1 MELTHK
7 QKEDMGLAFV
17 LDRLSPLSPLG
28 REKKRALEPYAREER
43 GALER
48 ELENLDRAVALGDHP
63 ALNRFRQGLMQL
75 RDIRATVDRLKERSL
90 DQVELFELKR
100 YLLLLSELA
109 AAFRIL
115 EAQARWEGLSLRDV
129 SQALAVLDP
138 EGERNP
144 TFSLRA
150 SWSEE
155 LAAVRAEKA
164 EIEKRIAQTSGE
176 EREGLLTRR
185 TGIVAREAAAE
196 QALCE
201 DLSRRL
207 RPWQP
212 AIAESLEA
220 LGRLDLLLAKAAL
233 VRELGGRKPTLTE
246 KELSFVNMVHPAVAD
261 RLRRQG
267 ARFTPLSLSLSPG
280 AAVLTG
286 ANMGGKSVCLKTLAL
301 NVYLTHCGLF
311 PFAQQAAVPFFDQL
325 CLIRGEG
332 EDGREGLSSFGGE
345 LMAADGAAR
354 AVREG
359 FCLVLFDEFARG
371 TNPAEAQRFQQGAL
385 SYFDR
390 SGSVC
395 LFVTH
400 YEAVAARARRR
411 FLTRGIR
418 DMDLA
423 EGRRRIEAGADKLA
437 VLRSCMDYGIEEVTA
452 ADLPQ
457 RALAVAELLGVEGEL
472 LSAIRAEYRLEYRPE
487 YRPEYIPG
495 ED

>member
-1 MELTHK
+1 M
-7 QKEDMGLAFV
+7 
-17 LDRLSPLSPLG
+17 
-28 REKKRALEPYAREER
+28 
-43 GALER
+43 
-48 ELENLDRAVALGDHP
+48 
-63 ALNRFRQGLMQL
+63 
-75 RDIRATVDRLKERSL
+75 
-90 DQVELFELKR
+90 
-100 YLLLLSELA
+100 
-109 AAFRIL
+109 
-115 EAQARWEGLSLRDV
+115 
-129 SQALAVLDP
+129 
-138 EGERNP
+138 
-144 TFSLRA
+144 
-150 SWSEE
+150 
-155 LAAVRAEKA
+155 
-164 EIEKRIAQTSGE
+164 
-176 EREGLLTRR
+176 
-185 TGIVAREAAAE
+185 
-196 QALCE
+196 
-201 DLSRRL
+201 
-207 RPWQP
+207 
-212 AIAESLEA
+212 
-220 LGRLDLLLAKAAL
+220 
-233 VRELGGRKPTLTE
+233 
-246 KELSFVNMVHPAVAD
+246 
-261 RLRRQG
+261 
-267 ARFTPLSLSLSPG
+267 
-280 AAVLTG
+280 LTG

-311 PFAQQAAVPFFDQL
+311 PFARRAAVPFFDQL

-487 YRPEYIPG
+487 YIRG

>member
-7 QKEDMGLAFV
+7 QKEDIGLAFV

-48 ELENLDRAVALGDHP
+48 ELENLDKAVALGDHP

-109 AAFRIL
+109 AAFQTL
-115 EAQARWEGLSLRDV
+115 QDQARWEGLSLRDV

-311 PFAQQAAVPFFDQL
+311 PFARRAAVPFFDQL

-385 SYFDR
+385 SYFDC

-472 LSAIRAEYRLEYRPE
+472 LSAIRAEYRPE

>member
-115 EAQARWEGLSLRDV
+115 EAQARWEGLSLRDIP
-129 SQALAVLDP
+129 QALAVLDP

-155 LAAVRAEKA
+155 LAAARAEKA
-164 EIEKRIAQTSGE
+164 GIEKRIAQTSGE

-207 RPWQP
+207 RLWQP

-246 KELSFVNMVHPAVAD
+246 M
-261 RLRRQG
+261 
-267 ARFTPLSLSLSPG
+267 SLSPG

-301 NVYLTHCGLF
+301 NVYLAHCGLF

-472 LSAIRAEYRLEYRPE
+472 LSAIRAEYRAE